1 MMVKKILT
9 ILILTSIKKCWTC
22 IPKTILNEEQ
32 VPNKFCLWISI
43 EIEMTHN
50 FFFLYAILETAL
62 KQNHNYDLHIKTGLP
77 LLGL

>member
-1 MMVKKILT
+1 MVLEQPFSF
-9 ILILTSIKKCWTC
+9 LYQLVFRHLL
-22 IPKTILNEEQ
+22 KTILNEEQ